1 MKGSGA
7 ETLVVASREQKW
19 EAVRSL
25 VRDLEEE
32 RDLQGLAAIAEMGL
46 AGLRQMCERPVTCEA
61 LYEMLVRLRGLKL
74 DSFEAGEEQ

>member
-1 MKGSGA
+1 MKGGGAA
-7 ETLVVASREQKW
+7 ETLVASTEQKW
-19 EAVRSL
+19 EAVRTL

-74 DSFEAGEEQ
+74 DAYELGEEQ